1 MKSIFKGLV
10 VIIVGIIFT
19 VIGSHLVYR
28 NQYDLMLKIMSYI
41 PFAIIYLAGAIV
53 LAVTELGEELVFG
66 KKK

>member
-53 LAVTELGEELVFG
+53 LAVSELGEELVFG